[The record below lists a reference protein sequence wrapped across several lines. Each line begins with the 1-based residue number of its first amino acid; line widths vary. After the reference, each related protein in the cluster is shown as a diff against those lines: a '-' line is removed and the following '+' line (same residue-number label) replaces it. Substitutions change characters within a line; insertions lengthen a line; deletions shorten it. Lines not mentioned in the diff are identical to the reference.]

1 VRLAH
6 VSFPVQAQAHQPAG
20 GRVRNGGILST
31 FDPET
36 GKLLRE
42 ERLKE
47 ALGEYYASP
56 VAGDGKVYFI
66 NKEGKATT
74 IKAGASWQVLSS
86 ADFAEQA
93 IATPAIVDG
102 SMYVRTEETLY
113 SFGSESTLAPQGIE
127 TVASLQRPTVKEE
140 LHG

>member
-1 VRLAH
+1 MPPSHVRLAH

-66 NKEGKATT
+66 K
-74 IKAGASWQVLSS
+74 
-86 ADFAEQA
+86 
-93 IATPAIVDG
+93 
-102 SMYVRTEETLY
+102 
-113 SFGSESTLAPQGIE
+113 
-127 TVASLQRPTVKEE
+127 
-140 LHG
+140 

>member
-1 VRLAH
+1 MSTMPRRWRAT
-6 VSFPVQAQAHQPAG
+6 
-20 GRVRNGGILST
+20 GRST
-31 FDPET
+31 
-36 GKLLRE
+36 
-42 ERLKE
+42 
-47 ALGEYYASP
+47 SS
-56 VAGDGKVYFI
+56 

-113 SFGSESTLAPQGIE
+113 SFGVNA
-127 TVASLQRPTVKEE
+127 R
-140 LHG
+140 